1 MKALAACLAAACLLT
16 AASASAAVPAAVDEM
31 SFEVLLDDKRI
42 GSHTFRIDRSDAGER
57 VETEAAFDVKV
68 LFVPVYSYRHS
79 NTEVWRSGC
88 LRQIRSQT
96 DSNGDLYQVQGREL
110 DRVFRV
116 ETRSQTQ
123 AYAAD
128 CLMSFAYWDQRM
140 LSQQRLL
147 NAQTGELVD
156 VDIRPLGTQRL
167 SLAGGE
173 VEVDGYRIVSPS
185 RTVDI
190 KVFYRRSDGR
200 WLSLE
205 SVLEN
210 GRVMRYVPASID
222 RLADAGSRGATPAD
236 VGK

>member
-1 MKALAACLAAACLLT
+1 MKATPACLAAAYLMIT
-16 AASASAAVPAAVDEM
+16 AAASAAVPAAIDEM
-31 SFEVLLDDKRI
+31 NFEVLLDDKRI
-42 GSHTFRIDRSDAGER
+42 GSHTFRIDRGGAEER

-88 LRQIRSQT
+88 LRKIRSQT
-96 DSNGDLYQVQGREL
+96 DSNGDLYQVQGQEL

-116 ETRSQTQ
+116 ETRSETQ

-128 CLMSFAYWDQRM
+128 CVMSFAYWNQQM
-140 LSQQRLL
+140 LSQNRLL

-156 VDIRPLGTQRL
+156 VDIRPLGAQRL
-167 SLAGGE
+167 SLAGRE
-173 VEVDGYRIVSPS
+173 VEVDGYRIVSPAG
-185 RTVDI
+185 RVDI
-190 KVFYRRSDGR
+190 KVYYRRSDGR

-210 GRVMRYVPASID
+210 GRVMRYVPASAD
-222 RLADAGSRGATPAD
+222 RLTDAGDMSSAAIER
-236 VGK
+236 KL

>member
-1 MKALAACLAAACLLT
+1 MRAIPACLAAVCLLT
-16 AASASAAVPAAVDEM
+16 SAASTAVHAAIDLM
-31 SFEVLLDDKRI
+31 NFEVLLDEKPI
-42 GSHTFRIDRSDAGER
+42 GSHTFRIDRSDTGER

-96 DSNGDLYQVQGREL
+96 DSNGDLFQVEGQER

-116 ETRSQTQ
+116 ETGSETL

-128 CLMSFAYWDQRM
+128 CVMSFAYWNQQM
-140 LSQQRLL
+140 LSQRRLL

-156 VDIRPLGTQRL
+156 VDIRPLGALRL
-167 SLAGGE
+167 SLAGSE
-173 VEVDGYRIVSPS
+173 VEVDGYRIMSPAGKL
-185 RTVDI
+185 DI
-190 KVFYRRSDGR
+190 KVYYRRSDGR

-205 SVLEN
+205 SELEN
-210 GRVMRYVPASID
+210 GRVMRYVPKTPD
-222 RLADAGSRGATPAD
+222 RLADAGSGGVTP
-236 VGK
+236 VEGGE